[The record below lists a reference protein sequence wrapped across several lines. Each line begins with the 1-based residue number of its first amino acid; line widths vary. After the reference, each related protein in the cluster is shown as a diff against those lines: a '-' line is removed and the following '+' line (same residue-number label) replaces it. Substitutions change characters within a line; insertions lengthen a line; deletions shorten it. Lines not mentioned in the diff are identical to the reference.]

1 LSKKLEDDFLAHFI
15 TVDAFHM
22 QFYYS
27 SSSYSLNVE
36 EEAAISLVASIQY
49 HDSFKQMFLVVV

>member
-27 SSSYSLNVE
+27 LSSYSLNVE
-36 EEAAISLVASIQY
+36 EAAVSLVASIQY
-49 HDSFKQMFLVVV
+49 HDSFKQMSLVVV